1 MENIVSLLEKALLS
15 LDKQRLN
22 DLISKVNVKES
33 SIDIIE
39 KYLVP
44 ALEKIGIGW
53 QKGSVAL
60 SQIYMSGRI
69 CEEIVEKIL
78 PAKSPDRK
86 NQPTMA
92 IAVLEDYHLLGKRI
106 VYSVLRSSGFELID
120 YGRKNVNDL
129 INHAIEDNVMILLI
143 STLMLPSALRIKE
156 VRKKFNQLNKNIKII
171 VGGAPFIFDTEL
183 WKEVD
188 ADAMG
193 INASESV
200 KLISNIV
207 GGYKNGK

>member
-22 DLISKVNVKES
+22 DLITNINEKES

-53 QKGSVAL
+53 QKGDVAL

-106 VYSVLRSSGFELID
+106 VYSVLRASGFELID

-129 INHAIEDNVMILLI
+129 INHAINDKVMILLI

-156 VRKKFNQLNKNIKII
+156 LRKKFNQLNKNIKII

-183 WKEVD
+183 WKEVE

-207 GGYKNGK
+207 GGL